1 MAMNTRTTTIPVI
14 SYRDAQAAIKWL
26 CATFGFTQKSL
37 YEGPNGTVMHA
48 ELTFGSGGM
57 IMLSTAA
64 PDSEWGR
71 LIAQPN
77 DIGGR
82 ETQTT
87 CLITAE
93 PDELYRRV
101 QAAGVPILRTIRDES
116 YGGRSFICR
125 DLEGHIW
132 SVGSYDPWASS

>member
-14 SYRDAQAAIKWL
+14 TYRDAHAAIKWL
-26 CATFGFTQKSL
+26 CSTFGFTQKSL

-48 ELTFGSGGM
+48 ELTFGSGM
-57 IMLSTAA
+57 IMLSTHD
-64 PDSEWGR
+64 PQSEWGK
-71 LIAQPN
+71 LSALPN

-82 ETQTT
+82 ETQSTA
-87 CLITAE
+87 LISAD

-116 YGGRSFICR
+116 YGGRSFVCR

>member
-1 MAMNTRTTTIPVI
+1 MNTRTTTIPVI
-14 SYRDAQAAIKWL
+14 TYRNAQAAIKWL
-26 CATFGFTQKSL
+26 CATFGFTQKAV

-48 ELTFGSGGM
+48 ELTFGSGM
-57 IMLSTAA
+57 IMLSTHD

-71 LIAQPN
+71 LSALP
-77 DIGGR
+77 DEVGGR
-82 ETQTT
+82 QTQST

-101 QAAGVPILRTIRDES
+101 QD
-116 YGGRSFICR
+116 GGRSFICR

>member
-1 MAMNTRTTTIPVI
+1 MNTRTTTIPVI
-14 SYRDAQAAIKWL
+14 TYRDAHAAIKWL
-26 CATFGFTQKSL
+26 CATFGFVQKSL
-37 YEGPNGTVMHA
+37 YEGPNNTVMHA
-48 ELTFGSGGM
+48 ELTFGSGM
-57 IMLSTAA
+57 VMLSTHD

-71 LIAQPN
+71 LSALPG

-93 PDELYRRV
+93 PDEVYRRV
-101 QAAGVPILRTIRDES
+101 QAAGVPILRPIRDES
-116 YGGRSFICR
+116 YGGRGFVCR

>member
-1 MAMNTRTTTIPVI
+1 MNTRTTTIPVI

-26 CATFGFTQKSL
+26 CATLGFAQKAV

-48 ELTFGSGGM
+48 ELTFGSGM
-57 IMLSTAA
+57 IMLSSAD

-71 LIAQPN
+71 LIAHP
-77 DIGGR
+77 DEIGGR
-82 ETQTT
+82 DTVTT
-87 CLITAE
+87 CLIAPD

-101 QAAGVPILRTIRDES
+101 QAAGVPILRPIRDES